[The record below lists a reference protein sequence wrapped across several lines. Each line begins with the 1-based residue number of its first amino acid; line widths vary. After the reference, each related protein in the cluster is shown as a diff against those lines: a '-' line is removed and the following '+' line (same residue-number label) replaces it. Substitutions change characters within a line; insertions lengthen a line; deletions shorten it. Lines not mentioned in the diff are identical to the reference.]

1 QCARRAHWVN
11 RSLSAYSS
19 ESFCRAEALCW
30 QTPIAMI
37 RYVIKLLL
45 NCDSD
50 ILAAKLSWAHG
61 PDNGKEREY

>member
-1 QCARRAHWVN
+1 VFVACIGLTVRYPLILLGV
-11 RSLSAYSS
+11 
-19 ESFCRAEALCW
+19 FCRAEALSW

-45 NCDSD
+45 NCDGD